1 MKLSK
6 IFALS
11 AVFACGLTLAS
22 CGEKPTEQPT
32 QQPTNEET
40 SAKVSVG
47 LGYAGS
53 YAWKEATAYAPALGQ
68 LDLSAAMV
76 AFDEQGKILDARIDV
91 VQVKVVPAENGG
103 LALQNGRE
111 DFTVATKLELGTKY
125 GMQSSSNI
133 GLEVDEQIENFA
145 DWTVGKTVEELK
157 SLVAAEHGYG
167 KAPHADLASSCTIV
181 CHDFVAAIEKA
192 FELKTEAKY
201 EAASFKTGI
210 AKVAGLAFNYGNP
223 QTDISVDLGGSIV
236 ADGKVVAAQVDA
248 VVYPLVVNEDKTVSA
263 KTEGN
268 QYVDA
273 NGKLVSKKSLGD
285 AYAMKGVGTN
295 HETGEVCTLEW
306 YEQAAIIEA
315 AAEGKTEAE
324 ISALVAN
331 QGDLAGATITLDSY
345 VKAMATSAK
354 YAEMELVSPRA

>member
-22 CGEKPTEQPT
+22 CGEKPTPEPTAEPTAQPT
-32 QQPTNEET
+32 VEPTTQPSTGT

-53 YAWKEATAYAPALGQ
+53 YSWKETYGQ

-76 AFDEQGKILDARIDV
+76 AFDEAGKILDARIDV
-91 VQVKVVPAENGG
+91 VQVKVEVGTDGG
-103 LALQNGRE
+103 LALKTSRE
-111 DFTVATKLELGTKY
+111 DNTVATKLELGLGY
-125 GMQSSSNI
+125 GMQGVSNI

-145 DWTVGKTVEELK
+145 DWTVGKTVEEVK
-157 SLVAAEHGYG
+157 TLVDPTKGHGT
-167 KAPHADLASSCTIV
+167 AHHPDLEATCTIS
-181 CHDFVAAIEKA
+181 CGDFVSALERAYS
-192 FELKTEAKY
+192 LKTEAKY
-201 EAASFKTGI
+201 EAASFKAGI
-210 AKVAGLAFNYGNP
+210 AMVAGLAYNYGQP
-223 QTDISVDLGGSIV
+223 KTDISVDLGGSIV

-248 VVYPLVVNEDKTVSA
+248 VVVPTTIAEGVISVNSAQKYVAEDGSFK
-263 KTEGN
+263 
-268 QYVDA
+268 
-273 NGKLVSKKSLGD
+273 SKKVLGD
-285 AYAMKGVGTN
+285 AYAMAEHNGGQA
-295 HETGEVCTLEW
+295 GCALEW

-324 ISALVAN
+324 ISALVKN
-331 QGDLAGATITLDSY
+331 EGDLAGATITLDSY

-354 YAEMELVSPRA
+354 YAEMTLVSPRA